1 MECPAGV
8 RSKHLCITG
17 LTPEKPTTRN
27 WKLTMRFPLSLSF
40 DLARYLVK
48 QQIQGLEKFPLVL
61 MLEPTH
67 QCNLACAGCGR
78 IQEYRNTLGDSLTI
92 EECLESVEDCGAPV
106 VTVTGGEP
114 LLYPPV
120 YELVQELVNRR
131 KHIYLCTNAIL
142 LEKALPRLPRS
153 PRLTLSIHVD
163 GLAET
168 HDLIL
173 GRAGLFD
180 LALRAIKAAKD
191 QGFRVC
197 TNTTIYRESNVREIE
212 SLFAQLT
219 HLGVD
224 GILVSP
230 AYSFQGVAKEL
241 FLSRE
246 EIKEKFSRLHQSPH
260 KFRYFSTPLY
270 LSFLRGER
278 HYDCTP
284 WANPT
289 RNTQGWRAP
298 CYQILDHHYPTF
310 GDLMEKTPWES
321 YGPER
326 DPRCA
331 QCMMHSGF
339 EPSVVRQMGGSL
351 TDLWTMLR
359 WNLT

>member
-1 MECPAGV
+1 
-8 RSKHLCITG
+8 
-17 LTPEKPTTRN
+17 
-27 WKLTMRFPLSLSF
+27 MRFPLSLSF
-40 DLARYLVK
+40 DLARYLMK
-48 QQIQGLEKFPLVL
+48 QQLQGVEKFPLVL

-78 IQEYRNTLGDSLTI
+78 IQEYRGSLGESLTL
-92 EECLESVEDCGAPV
+92 EQCLESVDDCGAPV

-120 YELVQELVNRR
+120 FELVQELVDRG
-131 KHIYLCTNAIL
+131 KHIYLCTNSIL
-142 LEKALPRLPRS
+142 LEKSLSRLPRS
-153 PRLTLSIHVD
+153 KRLTLSVHVD

-168 HDLIL
+168 HDRLL
-173 GRAGLFD
+173 GRPGLFNH
-180 LALRAIKAAKD
+180 AIQAIQAAKE

-197 TNTTIYRESNVREIE
+197 TNTTIYKESDVREIE
-212 SLFAQLT
+212 SLFALLT
-219 HLGVD
+219 QIGVD

-230 AYSFQGVAKEL
+230 AYSFAGVAPEL
-241 FLSRE
+241 FLSRD
-246 EIKEKFSRLHQSPH
+246 EIKEKFTHLNQCQQ
-260 KFRYFSTPLY
+260 KIRYFSTPLY

-289 RNTQGWRAP
+289 RTPLGWRAP
-298 CYQILDHHYPTF
+298 CYQILDRHYDTF
-310 GDLMEKTPWES
+310 GELMEQTAWER
-321 YGPER
+321 YGPEH

-339 EPSVVRQMGGSL
+339 EPSVVRQMGGNL
-351 TDLWTMLR
+351 TDILTMLR

>member
-1 MECPAGV
+1 
-8 RSKHLCITG
+8 
-17 LTPEKPTTRN
+17 
-27 WKLTMRFPLSLSF
+27 MRFPLSLSY
-40 DLARYLVK
+40 DLARYLLK
-48 QQIQGLEKFPLVL
+48 QKLLGVEKFPLVL

-78 IQEYRNTLGDSLTI
+78 IQEYRETIGESLTLTQ
-92 EECLESVEDCGAPV
+92 CLESVDECGAPV

-120 YELVQELVNRR
+120 FDLVQELIRRR

-142 LEKALPRLPRS
+142 LEKSLPKLTRS
-153 PRLTLSIHVD
+153 KRLTLSVHVD
-163 GLAET
+163 GLAAT
-168 HDLIL
+168 HDHIL

-180 LALRAIKAAKD
+180 NAIRAIKAAKA

-197 TNTTIYRESNVREIE
+197 TNTTIYKESDIQEIE
-212 SLFAQLT
+212 SLFALLT
-219 HLGVD
+219 DIGVD

-230 AYSFQGVAKEL
+230 AYSFPGVAPEM

-246 EIKEKFSRLHQSPH
+246 EIMEKFTRLDQS
-260 KFRYFSTPLY
+260 KKKIRYFSTPLY
-270 LSFLRGER
+270 MSFLRGER

-289 RNTQGWRAP
+289 RNPQGWRAP
-298 CYQILDHHYPTF
+298 CYQLLDVHYPTF
-310 GDLMEKTPWES
+310 KDMMEKTDWDR
-321 YGPER
+321 YGPDNEL
-326 DPRCA
+326 RCA

-339 EPSVVRQMGGSL
+339 EPSVVRQMGSNL

-359 WNLT
+359 WNLS

>member
-1 MECPAGV
+1 V
-8 RSKHLCITG
+8 
-17 LTPEKPTTRN
+17 
-27 WKLTMRFPLSLSF
+27 RFPLSLTV
-40 DLARYLVK
+40 DLARYLMK
-48 QQIQGLEKFPLVL
+48 QRLQGVEKFPLVL

-67 QCNLACAGCGR
+67 QCNLACVGCGR
-78 IQEYRNTLGDSLTI
+78 IQEYRDTLGKSLTLD
-92 EECLESVEDCGAPV
+92 ECLAAVEECGAPV

-120 YELVQELVNRR
+120 YELVEELVHRN
-131 KHIYLCTNAIL
+131 KHIHLCTNAIL

-153 PRLTLSIHVD
+153 PRLALSIHLD

-168 HDLIL
+168 HDRLL
-173 GRAGLFD
+173 GRPGLFS
-180 LALRAIKAAKD
+180 LVIQAIKAAKE

-197 TNTTIYRESNVREIE
+197 TNTTIYKDSDIQEIE
-212 SLFAQLT
+212 ILFAYLT
-219 HLGVD
+219 QLGVD

-230 AYSFQGVAKEL
+230 AYSFEGVATEL

-246 EIKEKFSRLHQSPH
+246 EIQQKFRLLTQNHLN
-260 KFRYFSTPLY
+260 FRYFSTPLY

-289 RNTQGWRAP
+289 RTPLGWRAP
-298 CYQILDHHYPTF
+298 CYQILDGHYDTF
-310 GDLMEKTPWES
+310 AELMERTAWEH
-321 YGPER
+321 YGPGR

-339 EPSVVRQMGGSL
+339 EPSVVRHLGGRL
-351 TDLWTMLR
+351 GDLWTMLR

>member
-1 MECPAGV
+1 
-8 RSKHLCITG
+8 
-17 LTPEKPTTRN
+17 
-27 WKLTMRFPLSLSF
+27 MRFPLSLTY
-40 DLARYLVK
+40 DLTRYLIKK
-48 QQIQGLEKFPLVL
+48 QLRGVEKFPLVM

-67 QCNLACAGCGR
+67 QCNLACSGCGR
-78 IQEYRNTLGDSLTI
+78 IKEYRTSMGESLTLAQ
-92 EECLESVEDCGAPV
+92 CLESVEECGAPV

-120 YELVQELVNRR
+120 FELLQELVHRK

-142 LEKALPRLPRS
+142 LEKALPKLPRS
-153 PRLTLSIHVD
+153 KRLTLSVHLD

-168 HDLIL
+168 HDRHL
-173 GRAGLFD
+173 GRPGLFNT
-180 LALRAIKAAKD
+180 AIEAIKAAKRL
-191 QGFRVC
+191 GFRVC
-197 TNTTIYRESNVREIE
+197 TNTTIFKESDVGEIE
-212 SLFAQLT
+212 SLFVELT
-219 HLGVD
+219 RLGVD

-230 AYSFQGVAKEL
+230 AYSFNGVAPEL
-241 FLSRE
+241 FLSRQ
-246 EIKEKFSRLHQSPH
+246 EIKEKFNRLHQSRH
-260 KFRYFSTPLY
+260 HLRYFSTPLY

-289 RNTQGWRAP
+289 RTPQGWRAP
-298 CYQILDHHYPTF
+298 CYQILDSHYPTF
-310 GDLMEKTPWES
+310 GELMKRTVWEN
-321 YGPER
+321 YGPEH

-351 TDLWTMLR
+351 ADIWTMLR

>member
-1 MECPAGV
+1 
-8 RSKHLCITG
+8 
-17 LTPEKPTTRN
+17 
-27 WKLTMRFPLSLSF
+27 MRFPLTLSF
-40 DLARYLVK
+40 DLARYLMK
-48 QQIQGLEKFPLVL
+48 QRLGGVEKFPLVL

-67 QCNLACAGCGR
+67 QCNLACVGCGR
-78 IQEYRNTLGDSLTI
+78 IQEYRDTLGESLTL
-92 EECLESVEDCGAPV
+92 EECLESVEECGAPV

-120 YELVQELVNRR
+120 FELVEELVHRK

-142 LEKALPRLPRS
+142 LEKALPHLPRS
-153 PRLTLSIHVD
+153 SRLTLSIHLD
-163 GLAET
+163 GPAAT
-168 HDLIL
+168 HDRLL
-173 GRAGLFD
+173 GRPGLYD
-180 LALRAIKAAKD
+180 LTIQAIKAAKQ

-197 TNTTIYRESNVREIE
+197 TNTTIYKESDVQEIQT
-212 SLFAQLT
+212 LLT
-219 HLGVD
+219 YLTQQGID

-230 AYSFQGVAKEL
+230 AYSFEGVAPEL

-246 EIKEKFSRLHQSPH
+246 EIQGKFKSLTQNQH
-260 KFRYFSTPLY
+260 KFRFFSTPLY

-289 RNTQGWRAP
+289 RTPLGWRAP
-298 CYQILDHHYPTF
+298 CYQLLDCHYATF
-310 GDLMEKTPWES
+310 GELMERTNWED
-321 YGPER
+321 YGPGR

-339 EPSVVRQMGGSL
+339 EPSVVRQLGGNL

>member
-1 MECPAGV
+1 
-8 RSKHLCITG
+8 
-17 LTPEKPTTRN
+17 
-27 WKLTMRFPLSLSF
+27 MRFPLSLSF
-40 DLARYLVK
+40 DLARYLLTQK
-48 QQIQGLEKFPLVL
+48 IQGVEKFPLVL

-78 IQEYRNTLGDSLTI
+78 IQEYRDSLGESLTL
-92 EECLESVEDCGAPV
+92 EQCLESVDECGAPV

-114 LLYPPV
+114 FLYPPV
-120 YELVQELVNRR
+120 FDLVQELVHRR

-142 LEKALPRLPRS
+142 LEKSLPKLPRS
-153 PRLTLSIHVD
+153 KRLTLSVHVD
-163 GLAET
+163 GLAPT
-168 HDLIL
+168 HDRIL
-173 GRAGLFD
+173 GRPGLFD
-180 LALRAIKAAKD
+180 NAIRAIKAAKR

-197 TNTTIYRESNVREIE
+197 TNTTIYKESDIGEIE
-212 SLFAQLT
+212 SLFALLT
-219 HLGVD
+219 RIGVD

-230 AYSFQGVAKEL
+230 AYSFEGVAPEM

-246 EIKEKFSRLHQSPH
+246 EIKEKFTRLNQSRE

-289 RNTQGWRAP
+289 RNPRGWRAP
-298 CYQILDHHYPTF
+298 CYQLLDRHYPTF
-310 GDLMEKTPWES
+310 TELMEQTDWER
-321 YGPER
+321 YGPENEL
-326 DPRCA
+326 RCA

-339 EPSVVRQMGGSL
+339 EPSVVRQMGGNL
-351 TDLWTMLR
+351 ADLWTMLR

>member
-1 MECPAGV
+1 
-8 RSKHLCITG
+8 
-17 LTPEKPTTRN
+17 
-27 WKLTMRFPLSLSF
+27 MRFPISLSF
-40 DLARYLVK
+40 DLARYLLKK
-48 QQIQGLEKFPLVL
+48 QLLGVEKFPLVL

-78 IQEYRNTLGDSLTI
+78 IQEYRRSLGETLTLAQ
-92 EECLESVEDCGAPV
+92 CLESVEECGAPV

-120 YELVQELVNRR
+120 FELVQELVHRG

-142 LEKALPRLPRS
+142 LEKSLPKLPRS
-153 PRLTLSIHVD
+153 KRLTLSVHVD
-163 GLAET
+163 GLAAT

-173 GRAGLFD
+173 GRPGLFD
-180 LALRAIKAAKD
+180 HALQAIKAAKA

-197 TNTTIYRESNVREIE
+197 TNTTIYKESDTHEIE
-212 SLFAQLT
+212 SLFALLT
-219 HLGVD
+219 GIGVD

-230 AYSFQGVAKEL
+230 AYSFKGVAPEM

-246 EIKEKFSRLHQSPH
+246 EIMEKFTILNQCQQ

-289 RNTQGWRAP
+289 RNPQGWRAP
-298 CYQILDHHYPTF
+298 CYQIMDGHYDTF
-310 GDLMEKTPWES
+310 SELMEQTDWER
-321 YGPER
+321 YGPEH

-339 EPSVVRQMGGSL
+339 EPSVVRQMGGNIN
-351 TDLWTMLR
+351 DLLTMLR

>member
-1 MECPAGV
+1 
-8 RSKHLCITG
+8 
-17 LTPEKPTTRN
+17 
-27 WKLTMRFPLSLSF
+27 MRFPLSLSF
-40 DLARYLVK
+40 DLARYLLK
-48 QQIQGLEKFPLVL
+48 QKSLGVEKFPLVL

-78 IQEYRNTLGDSLTI
+78 IQEYRESLGESLTL
-92 EECLESVEDCGAPV
+92 EQCLESVEECGAPV

-120 YELVQELVNRR
+120 FELVQELVQRG
-131 KHIYLCTNAIL
+131 KHIYLCTNSIL
-142 LEKALPRLPRS
+142 LEKSLPRLPRS
-153 PRLTLSIHVD
+153 KRLTLSVHVD
-163 GLAET
+163 GLAAT
-168 HDLIL
+168 HDKIL
-173 GRAGLFD
+173 GRTGLFD
-180 LALRAIKAAKD
+180 IALRAIKAAKG

-197 TNTTIYRESNVREIE
+197 TNTTIYKESDIQEIE
-212 SLFAQLT
+212 DLFALLT
-219 HLGVD
+219 RIGVD

-230 AYSFQGVAKEL
+230 AYSFQGVAPEM

-246 EIKEKFSRLHQSPH
+246 EIMEKFNRLNQCQQ
-260 KFRYFSTPLY
+260 KIRYFSTPLY

-289 RNTQGWRAP
+289 RNPLGWRAP
-298 CYQILDHHYPTF
+298 CYQILDRHYDTF
-310 GDLMEKTPWES
+310 GELMEHTDWER
-321 YGPER
+321 YGPEH

-339 EPSVVRQMGGSL
+339 EPSVVRQMGGNL
-351 TDLWTMLR
+351 TDLLTMLR

>member
-1 MECPAGV
+1 
-8 RSKHLCITG
+8 
-17 LTPEKPTTRN
+17 
-27 WKLTMRFPLSLSF
+27 MRFPLSLSY
-40 DLARYLVK
+40 DLARYLLK
-48 QQIQGLEKFPLVL
+48 QKILGVEKFPLVL

-78 IQEYRNTLGDSLTI
+78 IQEYRGTLGESLTLTQ
-92 EECLESVEDCGAPV
+92 CLESVDECGAPV
-106 VTVTGGEP
+106 VTITGGEP

-120 YELVQELVNRR
+120 FELVQELIHRH

-142 LEKALPRLPRS
+142 LEKSLPKLPRS
-153 PRLTLSIHVD
+153 KRLTLSVHVD
-163 GLAET
+163 GLAPT
-168 HDLIL
+168 HDHIL
-173 GRAGLFD
+173 GRPGLFD
-180 LALRAIKAAKD
+180 NAIRAIKAAKA

-197 TNTTIYRESNVREIE
+197 TNTTIYKESDIQEIE
-212 SLFAQLT
+212 SLFALLT
-219 HLGVD
+219 DLGVD

-230 AYSFQGVAKEL
+230 AYSFPGVAPEM

-246 EIKEKFSRLHQSPH
+246 EIMEKFTRLNQS
-260 KFRYFSTPLY
+260 KKKIRYFSTPLY

-289 RNTQGWRAP
+289 RNPQGWRAP
-298 CYQILDHHYPTF
+298 CYQLLDIHYPTF
-310 GDLMEKTPWES
+310 KELMEKTDWDR
-321 YGPER
+321 YGPENEL
-326 DPRCA
+326 RCA

-339 EPSVVRQMGGSL
+339 EPSVVRQMGGNL

>member
-1 MECPAGV
+1 V
-8 RSKHLCITG
+8 
-17 LTPEKPTTRN
+17 
-27 WKLTMRFPLSLSF
+27 RFPLTLSF
-40 DLARYLVK
+40 DLARYLMK
-48 QQIQGLEKFPLVL
+48 QRLGGVEKFPLVL

-67 QCNLACAGCGR
+67 QCNLACVGCGR
-78 IQEYRNTLGDSLTI
+78 IQEYRDTLGESLTL
-92 EECLESVEDCGAPV
+92 EECLESVEECGAPV

-120 YELVQELVNRR
+120 FELVEELVHRK

-142 LEKALPRLPRS
+142 LEKALPHLPRS
-153 PRLTLSIHVD
+153 SRLTLSIHLD
-163 GLAET
+163 GPAAT
-168 HDLIL
+168 HDRLL
-173 GRAGLFD
+173 GRSGLYN
-180 LALRAIKAAKD
+180 LAIQAIKAAKQ

-197 TNTTIYRESNVREIE
+197 TNTTIYKESDVQEIQA
-212 SLFAQLT
+212 LLT
-219 HLGVD
+219 YLTQLGVD

-230 AYSFQGVAKEL
+230 AYSFEGVAPEL

-246 EIKEKFSRLHQSPH
+246 EIQEKFKLLTQNQH
-260 KFRYFSTPLY
+260 KFRFFSTPLY

-289 RNTQGWRAP
+289 RTPLGWRAP
-298 CYQILDHHYPTF
+298 CYQLLDGHYATF
-310 GDLMEKTPWES
+310 GELMERTNWEG
-321 YGPER
+321 YGPGR
-326 DPRCA
+326 DSRCS

-339 EPSVVRQMGGSL
+339 EPSVVRQLGGSL